1 MSNKNKKVVKEQIME
16 SEVKEMDEVVETEE
30 VTEEVTEQVE
40 EPAQKKKLNKKV
52 VAAAAAIGGA
62 VAFGLFKL
70 YKMCT
75 SGTSSDTIEN
85 PVLDESPITAED
97 DIISETAD
105 SYNEV

>member
-16 SEVKEMDEVVETEE
+16 SEVKEMDEVVETE

-40 EPAQKKKLNKKV
+40 EPAQKKKINKKV

-62 VAFGLFKL
+62 VAYGLFKL

-75 SGTSSDTIEN
+75 SEAGSDGSGTAEI
-85 PVLDESPITAED
+85 DESPITAED
-97 DIISETAD
+97 DVISETAD

>member
-16 SEVKEMDEVVETEE
+16 SEVKDEVVETE

-40 EPAQKKKLNKKV
+40 EPAQKKKINKKV

-62 VAFGLFKL
+62 VIYGLCKL
-70 YKMCT
+70 YSMCT
-75 SGTSSDTIEN
+75 SEASSDGSETVEI
-85 PVLDESPITAED
+85 DDSPIKAED
-97 DIISETAD
+97 DKISETAN